1 MNKRIRVP
9 KTKFGVAVSYIR
21 TPNFGWM
28 FTIALGF
35 KIQPKGKAKE
45 FYFFIRISDFV
56 LRVGY
61 NA

>member
-9 KTKFGVAVSYIR
+9 KTKFGAAISYFR
-21 TPNFGWM
+21 TPSFGWM
-28 FTIALGF
+28 FTIAVGF
-35 KIQPKGKAKE
+35 KIKPKGLKE

>member
-1 MNKRIRVP
+1 MNKTIRVP
-9 KTKFGVAVSYIR
+9 KTKFGVAVSYFR

-35 KIQPKGKAKE
+35 KIHTKGFKE